1 MKKLILI
8 LLSVLGVLAGGSL
21 SYGQVGMSRTGI
33 SQPDRKPRRGG
44 YTKDSWRV
52 YYRGREVKG
61 ASASSFEG
69 LGGGYGKDNWKVFY
83 AGQEVKGASASSFE
97 GLGGGYGKDNWK
109 VYYRGRELSGT
120 SPASFGKLRPER
132 R

>member
-1 MKKLILI
+1 M
-8 LLSVLGVLAGGSL
+8 
-21 SYGQVGMSRTGI
+21 
-33 SQPDRKPRRGG
+33 
-44 YTKDSWRV
+44 
-52 YYRGREVKG
+52 
-61 ASASSFEG
+61 
-69 LGGGYGKDNWKVFY
+69 FY

>member
-1 MKKLILI
+1 MKKPILI

-33 SQPDRKPRRGG
+33 SQPDRRPRRGG

-52 YYRGREVKG
+52 YYRGR
-61 ASASSFEG
+61 
-69 LGGGYGKDNWKVFY
+69 
-83 AGQEVKGASASSFE
+83 EVKGASASSFE